1 MKGIILAGGSG
12 TRLSPLTHA
21 VSKQLLPIYDK
32 PMIYYPL
39 STLML
44 AAIRDILII
53 STPNDL
59 PLFQRLLNDGSQWGI
74 SIQYTEQKE
83 PRGLADAFIIGE
95 SFIGKSTVSLILGDN
110 IFYSQGLIQL
120 LEESAKLENGAQIFG
135 YYVNNPECYGIVE
148 FDQGGKILSL
158 EEKPTKPKSHFA
170 IPGLYFYDNKVV
182 QIAKKIKPSR
192 RGELEITDVNKVYLE
207 NNELRVEVFGRGTAW
222 LDAGSYESL
231 LEAGNFV
238 RTIQERQGLQ
248 IACIEEIAFRKKFIT
263 LEQLEKLSI
272 PLLKTEYGRYLKNLA
287 EEYRG
292 GNF

>member
-12 TRLSPLTHA
+12 TRLSPLTYA

-32 PMIYYPL
+32 PMIYFPL

-44 AAIRDILII
+44 AGIRDILII
-53 STPNDL
+53 STPHDL
-59 PLFQRLLNDGSQWGI
+59 PLFQRLLSDGSQWGI
-74 SIQYTEQKE
+74 SLQYAEQKE
-83 PRGLADAFIIGE
+83 PKGLAEAFIIGE
-95 SFIGKSTVSLILGDN
+95 SFIGNSTVSLILGDN

-120 LEESAKLENGAQIFG
+120 LEESSKLENGAQIFG

-148 FDQGGKILSL
+148 FDQEGKILSL
-158 EEKPTKPKSHFA
+158 EEKPIKPKSHFA

-182 QIAKKIKPSR
+182 QIARQIKPSR
-192 RGELEITDVNKVYLE
+192 RGELEITDVNKDYLE

-238 RTIQERQGLQ
+238 KTIQKRQGLQ
-248 IACIEEIAFRKKFIT
+248 IACIEEIAFRKGFVT
-263 LEQLEKLSI
+263 LEQLERLSL
-272 PLLKTEYGRYLKNLA
+272 PLIKTEYGYYLKNIV
-287 EEYRG
+287 EEHRR
-292 GNF
+292 

>member
-12 TRLSPLTHA
+12 TRLRPLTYA

-32 PMIYYPL
+32 PMIYFPL

-44 AAIRDILII
+44 AGIRDILII
-53 STPNDL
+53 STPIDL
-59 PLFQRLLNDGSQWGI
+59 PLFKHLLGNGSQWGI
-74 SIQYTEQKE
+74 SLQYAEQKE
-83 PRGLADAFIIGE
+83 PKGLADAFIIGE
-95 SFIGKSTVSLILGDN
+95 SFIGNSTVSLILGDN

-120 LEESAKLENGAQIFG
+120 LEESAKLEHGAKIFG

-148 FDQGGKILSL
+148 FDQEGKILSL
-158 EEKPTKPKSHFA
+158 EEKSTEPKSHFA

-182 QIAKKIKPSR
+182 QIAKQIKPSL

-231 LEAGNFV
+231 LEAGYFV
-238 RTIQERQGLQ
+238 KTLQKRQGLQ
-248 IACIEEIAFRKKFIT
+248 IACIEEIAFRKGFIT
-263 LEQLEKLSI
+263 LKQLERLSI
-272 PLLKTEYGRYLKNLA
+272 PLIKTEYGRYLKNIVK
-287 EEYRG
+287 EYRR
-292 GNF
+292 

>member
-12 TRLSPLTHA
+12 TRLSPLTYA

-44 AAIRDILII
+44 AGIRNILII
-53 STPNDL
+53 SSPQDL
-59 PLFQRLLNDGSQWGI
+59 PLYQRLLGDGTQWGI
-74 SIQYTEQKE
+74 SLKYAEQKE
-83 PRGLADAFIIGE
+83 PKGLAEAFIIGE
-95 SFIGKSTVSLILGDN
+95 SFIGNSTVSLILGDN

-120 LEESAKLENGAQIFG
+120 LEESAKLKHGAKIFG

-148 FDQGGKILSL
+148 FDQEGKILSL
-158 EEKPTKPKSHFA
+158 EEKPAKPKSHFA
-170 IPGLYFYDNKVV
+170 VPGLYFYDNQVIR
-182 QIAKKIKPSR
+182 IAKQIQPSF

-207 NNELRVEVFGRGTAW
+207 NNELKVEVFGRGTAW

-248 IACIEEIAFRKKFIT
+248 IACIEEIAFRKGFVT

-272 PLLKTEYGRYLKNLA
+272 PLIKTEYGRYLKNIVK
-287 EEYRG
+287 EYRG
-292 GNF
+292 

>member
-1 MKGIILAGGSG
+1 MS
-12 TRLSPLTHA
+12 
-21 VSKQLLPIYDK
+21 
-32 PMIYYPL
+32 
-39 STLML
+39 
-44 AAIRDILII
+44 
-53 STPNDL
+53 
-59 PLFQRLLNDGSQWGI
+59 DGSQWGI
-74 SIQYTEQKE
+74 SLQYAEQKE
-83 PRGLADAFIIGE
+83 PKGLADAFIIGE
-95 SFIGKSTVSLILGDN
+95 SFIGNSNVSLILGDN

-148 FDQGGKILSL
+148 FDQEGKILSL

-182 QIAKKIKPSR
+182 QIAKQIRPSR

-238 RTIQERQGLQ
+238 KTIQKRQGLQ
-248 IACIEEIAFRKKFIT
+248 IACIEEIAFHKGFIT

-272 PLLKTEYGRYLKNLA
+272 PLIKTEYGRYLKNIV
-287 EEYRG
+287 EEYTR
-292 GNF
+292 